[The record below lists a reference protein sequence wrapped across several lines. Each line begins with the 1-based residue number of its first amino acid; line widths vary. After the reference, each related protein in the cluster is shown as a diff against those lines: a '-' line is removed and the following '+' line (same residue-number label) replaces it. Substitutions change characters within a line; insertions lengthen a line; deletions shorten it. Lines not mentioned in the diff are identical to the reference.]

1 MSEITAEETAWDI
14 LREDRNA
21 MLRWA
26 DRFQGV
32 LYHASLTDTQKTEL
46 ATYRTAL
53 LDLPAAYDNVA
64 DCYTNWPTRPSWM
77 A

>member
-1 MSEITAEETAWDI
+1 MVTEAEWDY
-14 LREDRNA
+14 LRQDRNSA
-21 MLRWA
+21 LRVIDKYQLTLVYA
-26 DRFQGV
+26 G
-32 LYHASLTDTQKTEL
+32 LTDTQKSDL

-77 A
+77 T